1 MVLQRLLYLIYGYV
15 LVFLTGG
22 TLVFTLFVTPV
33 LFRSLGKDQAGH
45 VVGVL
50 FPPYFHLLFV
60 FTLVSLLLQG
70 SRVVL
75 KPSNGKKSLYFLGI
89 LTAMTGY
96 LALSLGPRA
105 MSSRAAWYARPD
117 DSSLKAAF
125 DSLHQQ
131 SVLLNGFIL
140 AGYLALTL
148 FLLTE
153 PPSIPAGKIRDL

>member
-15 LVFLTGG
+15 LVFLAGG
-22 TLVFTLFVTPV
+22 TLIFTLFVTPV
-33 LFRSLGKDQAGH
+33 LFHSLGKEQAGH
-45 VVGVL
+45 IVGVL

-70 SRVVL
+70 TRVAL
-75 KPSNGKKSLYFLGI
+75 KPSGGRKSLYFLGV
-89 LTAMTGY
+89 LTIMTGY
-96 LALSLGPRA
+96 LALFLGPRA
-105 MSSRAAWYARPD
+105 MSSRAAWYAKPGD
-117 DSSLKAAF
+117 ASLKAAF

-140 AGYLALTL
+140 AGYLGLVL

-153 PPSIPAGKIRDL
+153 PPSTHGGKSRVP

>member
-1 MVLQRLLYLIYGYV
+1 MVLNRLLYLIYGYI

-33 LFRSLGKDQAGH
+33 LFRSLGKNEAGH

-50 FPPYFHLLFV
+50 FPPYFHLLFI
-60 FTLVSLLLQG
+60 FSLVALLLQG
-70 SRVVL
+70 AR
-75 KPSNGKKSLYFLGI
+75 YFLNKTTGKI
-89 LTAMTGY
+89 SFAAWGVLVVMTGY
-96 LALSLGPRA
+96 LALFLGPKA
-105 MSSRAAWYARPD
+105 MSSRAAWFARPED
-117 DSSLKAAF
+117 ASLKAAF

-153 PPSIPAGKIRDL
+153 THSTPAGKRTSP

>member
-15 LVFLTGG
+15 LVFLAGG
-22 TLVFTLFVTPV
+22 TLIFTLFVTPV
-33 LFRSLGKDQAGH
+33 LFHSLGKEQAGH
-45 VVGVL
+45 IVGVL

-70 SRVVL
+70 SRVAL
-75 KPSNGKKSLYFLGI
+75 KPSGGRKSLYFLGI
-89 LTAMTGY
+89 LTTMTGY

-105 MSSRAAWYARPD
+105 MSSRAAWYAKPGD
-117 DSSLKAAF
+117 ASLKATF

-140 AGYLALTL
+140 AGYLGLVL

-153 PPSIPAGKIRDL
+153 PPSTHGGKSRVP